1 MNSELIRTDRDR
13 GFADWGAT
21 VVLRRVAQSFS
32 AESGSL
38 GETYE
43 DRDVTAIAGEA
54 GLAAVAG
61 TAGHAGAFAQMF
73 LVRSEDVEQEANLRT
88 MRVVYAQEE
97 YRIDEVE
104 GWGSA
109 GMKLLKC
116 NRV

>member
-1 MNSELIRTDRDR
+1 MISELVLADRDR

-21 VVLRRVAQSFS
+21 VVLRRVVQSFS

-38 GETYE
+38 AETYE
-43 DRDVTAIAGEA
+43 DQEVTAIAGEA
-54 GLAAVAG
+54 GLTAIGG

-73 LVRSEDVEQEANLRT
+73 LVRSEDVEQEGNLRT
-88 MRVVYAQEE
+88 MRIVYAGEQ

-116 NRV
+116 NRL